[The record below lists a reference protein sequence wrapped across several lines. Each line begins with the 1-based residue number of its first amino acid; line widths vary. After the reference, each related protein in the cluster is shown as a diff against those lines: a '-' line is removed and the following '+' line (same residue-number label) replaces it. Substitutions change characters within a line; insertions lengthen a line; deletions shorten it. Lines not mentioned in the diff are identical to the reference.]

1 MALATASGHS
11 GSTAPTFGVAGT
23 RRWLLPVAAF
33 GLLAIVAIAVNPNVP
48 SWMDIGLQKW
58 VRDRYMWTVQ
68 NSNTSWI
75 FTSVFNPLS
84 DAINWLVESVQW
96 ILRTLRWPGVLAL
109 FAAIVTLFSVS

>member
-1 MALATASGHS
+1 M
-11 GSTAPTFGVAGT
+11 
-23 RRWLLPVAAF
+23 F

-68 NSNTSWI
+68 NSNSSWI

-109 FAAIVTLFSVS
+109 FAAIGWMTAGVRAAVSGGARDGRRSPCSTCGNPRW